1 MSDMKKLRNTVYRVC
16 GGVMLVSI
24 LLIAVYFAAFGAE
37 GRFLGITNPIYWL
50 ETLAIFAFGFSWF
63 VKSEVILKD
72 KEEPPM
78 VKYVPQFVEA
88 MR

>member
-1 MSDMKKLRNTVYRVC
+1 
-16 GGVMLVSI
+16 MLLSI

-37 GRFLGITNPIYWL
+37 GRFFGITNPIFWF

-72 KEEPPM
+72 EEDDMPS
-78 VKYVPQFVEA
+78 VEWKPQLIG
-88 MR
+88 R